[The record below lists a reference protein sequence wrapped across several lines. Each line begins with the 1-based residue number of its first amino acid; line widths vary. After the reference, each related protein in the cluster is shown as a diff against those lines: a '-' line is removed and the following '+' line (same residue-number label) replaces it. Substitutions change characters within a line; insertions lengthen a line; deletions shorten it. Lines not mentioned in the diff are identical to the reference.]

1 MRVLLLQPEDSPEQ
15 GPWSRQHWDLI
26 VDLGKS
32 SPFSEEKWSCQCGC
46 PILRTDSFRHG
57 GADAR
62 TVRQLFEPCRGRL
75 IDEEGID
82 WWDLLAILVAP
93 DALTLLALRSVAER
107 LSPSAELWATRPGGV
122 AGMLAVVLNRS
133 IRDFGGSDL
142 KRVIARAGRVAGIVR
157 RFSLSEIKQIALDK
171 YDPGYRWRSRFTD
184 KRRGGGEPV
193 ILLPSAYENV
203 SRTAAAYARLLP
215 EQHFLLVA
223 ARQSAKEFTR
233 PENVQVRDLAD
244 YANAESSATEIAS
257 LLERWAK
264 LSAELKGLPEWRM
277 LFQAGALD
285 LFPEWIRDGL
295 STRNAWRGVLDRESV
310 SGVLCGDDSNRY
322 TRLPVLLAARRK
334 IPTVDFHHGALDGWY
349 LLKELPCDLYL
360 AKSEMERD
368 YLLRVCGLPAD
379 RVAIGAAAPPTSSQ
393 SVGVRTRKQRQDQ
406 PAPSVVFF
414 SEPYEVAGMRSR
426 EVYREVLPPLC
437 RVAREGGRG
446 LVVKL
451 HPFESLTQRSV
462 VIREILAPE
471 DRELVTVVDGPITN
485 ELMERAWF
493 GVTVESTTVIDC
505 LQNGVRCFLCTWLAH
520 SPFDYV
526 GQYARFGIGEV
537 LQDAKQL
544 LEIPERMTQP
554 DNRSMM
560 KSDLSATVDPAK
572 LKAWLTRS
580 HELPSVRSVS

>member
-1 MRVLLLQPEDSPEQ
+1 MRILLLQPEDSPEQ

-32 SPFSEEKWSCQCGC
+32 SPFSEEEWSRQCGC

-57 GADAR
+57 IADAR
-62 TVRQLFEPCRGRL
+62 TVRQLFAPCLGRL

-82 WWDLLAILVAP
+82 WWDLLALLVAP
-93 DALTLLALRSVAER
+93 DALTLLALQAVAGA
-107 LSPSAELWATRPGGV
+107 LSSSAELWATRPGGV
-122 AGMLAVVLNRS
+122 AGMLAVVLSRS
-133 IRDFGGSDL
+133 IRDFGGSTL
-142 KRVIARAGRVAGIVR
+142 ERSLARVGHTAGVAR
-157 RFSLSEIKQIALDK
+157 RFSASQIKEIFLDK
-171 YDPGYRWRSRFTD
+171 YDPGYRWRSLFAD
-184 KRRGGGEPV
+184 KRRGGGESV
-193 ILLPSAYENV
+193 VLLPSAYENV

-215 EQHFLLVA
+215 EQRFLLVA
-223 ARQSAKEFTR
+223 ARQSAKKFTR

-244 YANAESSATEIAS
+244 YANPDSPATETVS
-257 LLERWAK
+257 LLERWSNLTAD
-264 LSAELKGLPEWRM
+264 LKGSPEWRI

-295 STRNAWRGVLDRESV
+295 SARNAWRGVLDRESV

-349 LLKELPCDLYL
+349 LLKELPCELYL

-368 YLLRVCGLPAD
+368 YLLRVCSLPAD
-379 RVAIGAAAPPTSSQ
+379 RVVIGAASTRSTNIGAGKDRRNQDTTS
-393 SVGVRTRKQRQDQ
+393 VI
-406 PAPSVVFF
+406 FF
-414 SEPYEVAGMRSR
+414 SEPYEVVGMRTR

-437 RVAREGGRG
+437 RVARESGHG
-446 LVVKL
+446 LVIKL
-451 HPFESLTQRSV
+451 HPFESLSQRSA

-471 DRELVTVVDGPITN
+471 DRELVNVIDGPITS

-493 GVTVESTTVIDC
+493 GVTVESTTVVDC

-537 LQDAKQL
+537 LQDAQQL
-544 LEIPERMTQP
+544 LEIPERMTRP
-554 DNRSMM
+554 DSQSAMRL
-560 KSDLSATVDPAK
+560 DLSATVDPSK
-572 LKAWLTRS
+572 LKAWLTTAR
-580 HELPSVRSVS
+580 ELPSVRSVS

>member
-15 GPWSRQHWDLI
+15 GPWSRQKWDLI

-32 SPFSEEKWSCQCGC
+32 SPFSEEKWSHQCRC
-46 PILRTDSFRHG
+46 PILRTDSFRHRIV
-57 GADAR
+57 DAR
-62 TVRQLFEPCRGRL
+62 TVRQRFVPCLGRL

-82 WWDLLAILVAP
+82 WWDLLALLVAP
-93 DALTLLALRSVAER
+93 DALTLLALQGVAGE
-107 LSPSAELWATRPGGV
+107 LSSSAELWATRGGGI

-133 IRDFGGSDL
+133 IRDFGGSGL
-142 KRVIARAGRVAGIVR
+142 ERSLARLGHTAGVAR
-157 RFSLSEIKQIALDK
+157 RFSASQIKEIFLDK
-171 YDPGYRWRSRFTD
+171 YDPGYRWRSRFAD
-184 KRRGGGEPV
+184 KRWGGREPV

-215 EQHFLLVA
+215 EQRFLLVA
-223 ARQSAKEFTR
+223 ARQSAKKFSR
-233 PENVQVRDLAD
+233 PENVQVRDLAA
-244 YANAESSATEIAS
+244 YAVSDSPATEIAS

-264 LSAELKGLPEWRM
+264 LSDDLKGSSEWRI
-277 LFQAGALD
+277 LFQTGALD

-295 STRNAWRGVLDRESV
+295 SVRNAWRGVLDRESI

-349 LLKELPCDLYL
+349 VFKELPSDLYL

-379 RVAIGAAAPPTSSQ
+379 RVVIGAASARATNIGAGKDRRNQDRTS
-393 SVGVRTRKQRQDQ
+393 GI
-406 PAPSVVFF
+406 FF
-414 SEPYEVAGMRSR
+414 SEPYEVAGMRTR

-437 RVAREGGRG
+437 RVARESGHGV
-446 LVVKL
+446 VVKL
-451 HPFESLTQRSV
+451 HPFESLAQRSAI
-462 VIREILAPE
+462 IREVLAPE
-471 DRELVTVVDGPITN
+471 DRELVSVIDGPITS

-493 GVTVESTTVIDC
+493 GLTVESTTVIDC
-505 LQNGVRCFLCTWLAH
+505 LQNGVRCFLCSWLAH

-537 LQDAKQL
+537 LQDSKQL
-544 LEIPERMTQP
+544 LEIPARMAAP
-554 DNRSMM
+554 DNRPIMRL
-560 KSDLSATVDPAK
+560 DPSATVDSAK
-572 LKAWLTRS
+572 LKTWLSKS
-580 HELPSVRSVS
+580 HEVPSVRSGS